1 MDSFSLRKW
10 SVDPCCPRCHRP
22 GLSGTCPVCA
32 SVCVCVFV
40 RVLYFSLAHFLC
52 KLLVLCCPF
61 SYCIGDLEEEEGE
74 GAGGHTLGRAAKVRE
89 IAVQDER
96 EMLGNRFLVER
107 QWLLKDARLVVAA
120 EVCVCV
126 CLCTG
131 R

>member
-1 MDSFSLRKW
+1 VDSCSLRKW

-22 GLSGTCPVCA
+22 ACRARVPC
-32 SVCVCVFV
+32 VCVCVCARA

-74 GAGGHTLGRAAKVRE
+74 GAGGHALGRAAKARE

-107 QWLLKDARLVVAA
+107 PWLLKEARLVVAA
-120 EVCVCV
+120 EEVCVCV
-126 CLCTG
+126 FVYW
-131 R
+131 